1 MERNT
6 YTEEEWGQG
15 TFQARSHQIDVW
27 DRFLCVFGI
36 ACVAEPQQ
44 HVYYRDKEP
53 SQTSIDKYYKDLKN
67 KTPFERARSLLF
79 LPQSWPKLLLAVR
92 EKERKEYEKKKKT
105 EAVNRQRASK
115 KRQQRAAI
123 KKKPAQP

>member
-1 MERNT
+1 MEPNT
-6 YTEEEWGQG
+6 YTEDGWGQG
-15 TFQARSHQIDVW
+15 TYQARSHEVKIW

-79 LPQSWPKLLLAVR
+79 LAQSWPKLLLAVR

>member
-1 MERNT
+1 MEPNT
-6 YTEEEWGQG
+6 YTEDGWGLG
-15 TFQARSHQIDVW
+15 TYQARSHEMKIW

-53 SQTSIDKYYKDLKN
+53 SQTSIDEYYKDLK
-67 KTPFERARSLLF
+67 KMTPLERSRGLLLLARC
-79 LPQSWPKLLLAVR
+79 WPKLWRAVC

-115 KRQQRAAI
+115 KRQQSAAI